1 MDRNIGNYVHSA
13 AFVTEVWPGVEWV
26 PLNVLGGTRYTNEEM
41 GRIAMLSAEEKKR
54 YIHTLYEAVQLF
66 QISDFRG
73 KFDNID
79 HQTDGMRWQEHKTP
93 EDAVRTNCGCCATD
107 TNWLA
112 YFIADVYDEVGS
124 FCYANL
130 DGNGH
135 ITTYICSA
143 GEYYFLDMMM
153 CRQDSQAYFGKESG
167 NLEELMGTEWAGFL
181 YRTKD
186 PVNFCAFNIDRFRAK
201 GRSVPFAF
209 YLRETPFV
217 TATGLHQDGSDYV
230 FCIPNQDKPRLI
242 WCEPGREQQVRFV
255 DLPAQW

>member
-1 MDRNIGNYVHSA
+1 MTKDIGNYSHSA
-13 AFVTEVWPGVEWV
+13 EFVTRVWPGVDWV

-41 GRIAMLSAEEKKR
+41 GRIALLPADEKKQHIR
-54 YIHTLYEAVQLF
+54 TLYEAVQLF

-73 KFDNID
+73 EFDNID

-93 EDAVRTNCGCCATD
+93 EEAVRTNRGCCATD

-112 YFIADVYDEVGS
+112 YFIADIYDEVGS

-135 ITTYICSA
+135 ITTYLRSA

-153 CRQDSQAYFGKESG
+153 CRRDSQSYFCRESG
-167 NLEELMGTEWAGFL
+167 NLEELMGTEWTGFL
-181 YRTKD
+181 YRAKD
-186 PVNFCAFNIDRFRAK
+186 PTDFCAFNIDRFRAK

-209 YLRETPFV
+209 YLRKTPFV
-217 TATGLHQDGSDYV
+217 TATGLYHDGADGI
-230 FCIPNQDKPRLI
+230 FCIPKRDRPGLI
-242 WCEPGREQQVRFV
+242 WCEPGREHRICFI
-255 DLPAQW
+255 DPPAQW